1 MACWTNQAQQIFCF
15 LSKSLLFDRK
25 YLMSFIIERHFW
37 PPFCFFG
44 DIIDNKK
51 TSVSLHGWDRPRGNQ
66 SCPLG
71 PILGHEK
78 WKFQGDVDHHLC
90 CAFSLCLISLLY
102 SQRVFS
108 RYQIYISSYIFE
120 IIRIMY
126 EGNREIQL
134 HILFIH
140 YFLQLGNHS
149 LVTCSDEF
157 ELEFSSSS
165 RDMKV
170 PSRAKP
176 SWGISIFE
184 LKPS

>member
-1 MACWTNQAQQIFCF
+1 
-15 LSKSLLFDRK
+15 
-25 YLMSFIIERHFW
+25 MSFIIERHFW

-108 RYQIYISSYIFE
+108 RYHIYISSYIFE

-126 EGNREIQL
+126 EGNKRNSTPY
-134 HILFIH
+134 FIH
-140 YFLQLGNHS
+140 FLQLGNHS
-149 LVTCSDEF
+149 QLYNGIKFYSISMVFCFYFEKNCSRDRERICIIFEITRTINSNSERSGQFLVTECFFKLFLDVSH
-157 ELEFSSSS
+157 
-165 RDMKV
+165 
-170 PSRAKP
+170 
-176 SWGISIFE
+176 I
-184 LKPS
+184 

>member
-1 MACWTNQAQQIFCF
+1 
-15 LSKSLLFDRK
+15 
-25 YLMSFIIERHFW
+25 MSFIIERHFW

-44 DIIDNKK
+44 DVIDNKK

-66 SCPLG
+66 TCPLG

-120 IIRIMY
+120 IIRIMQVRGKQRNSTPY
-126 EGNREIQL
+126 FI
-134 HILFIH
+134 HSFLFI
-140 YFLQLGNHS
+140 
-149 LVTCSDEF
+149 V
-157 ELEFSSSS
+157 
-165 RDMKV
+165 RDTM
-170 PSRAKP
+170 AANYIY
-176 SWGISIFE
+176 ISITSNKLCLVCQKKKWSGRKLIFGFVAFMQ
-184 LKPS
+184 KF

>member
-1 MACWTNQAQQIFCF
+1 
-15 LSKSLLFDRK
+15 
-25 YLMSFIIERHFW
+25 MSFIIERHFW

-120 IIRIMY
+120 IIRIMCTR
-126 EGNREIQL
+126 ETKEIQL
-134 HILFIH
+134 HILFIFYSWVIIVSYTMALNSILYQW
-140 YFLQLGNHS
+140 YFVSTLRKIVLEIEK
-149 LVTCSDEF
+149 EF
-157 ELEFSSSS
+157 
-165 RDMKV
+165 
-170 PSRAKP
+170 A
-176 SWGISIFE
+176 
-184 LKPS
+184 

>member
-1 MACWTNQAQQIFCF
+1 
-15 LSKSLLFDRK
+15 
-25 YLMSFIIERHFW
+25 MSFIIERHFW

-44 DIIDNKK
+44 DVIDNKK

-140 YFLQLGNHS
+140 YFLQEVVGTFGRASVHQRLKNQS
-149 LVTCSDEF
+149 LYHEILLLQKFNDISG
-157 ELEFSSSS
+157 
-165 RDMKV
+165 KV
-170 PSRAKP
+170 LSQGKKSASNKRKRRRFL
-176 SWGISIFE
+176 ISI
-184 LKPS
+184 

>member
-1 MACWTNQAQQIFCF
+1 
-15 LSKSLLFDRK
+15 
-25 YLMSFIIERHFW
+25 MSFIIERHFW
-37 PPFCFFG
+37 PPFGFFG
-44 DIIDNKK
+44 DVIDNKK

-90 CAFSLCLISLLY
+90 CFAFSLCLISLLY

-126 EGNREIQL
+126 EGNKRNSPPY
-134 HILFIH
+134 FIH
-140 YFLQLGNHS
+140 SFFLQLGNHS
-149 LVTCSDEF
+149 KVYNGSKFYSISMVFCFYFEKKLFQRSRKFLEF
-157 ELEFSSSS
+157 EALEG
-165 RDMKV
+165 RDF
-170 PSRAKP
+170 A
-176 SWGISIFE
+176 
-184 LKPS
+184 

>member
-25 YLMSFIIERHFW
+25 YPMSFIIERHFW

-120 IIRIMY
+120 IIRIMCTR
-126 EGNREIQL
+126 ETKEIQL
-134 HILFIH
+134 HILFIFYSWVIIVSYTMALNSILYQW
-140 YFLQLGNHS
+140 YFVSTLRKIVLEIEK
-149 LVTCSDEF
+149 EF
-157 ELEFSSSS
+157 
-165 RDMKV
+165 
-170 PSRAKP
+170 A
-176 SWGISIFE
+176 
-184 LKPS
+184 